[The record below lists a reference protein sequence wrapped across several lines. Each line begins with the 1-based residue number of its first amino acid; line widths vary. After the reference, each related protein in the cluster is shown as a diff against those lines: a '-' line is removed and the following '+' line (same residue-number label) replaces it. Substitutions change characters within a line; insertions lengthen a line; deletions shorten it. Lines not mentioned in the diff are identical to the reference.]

1 MMIAIIVVVGVL
13 LVGVCGVTLLKRRS
27 RSRG

>member
-1 MMIAIIVVVGVL
+1 MMIAIIAVVGVV
-13 LVGVCGVTLLKRRS
+13 LVCICSVTLLKRRS